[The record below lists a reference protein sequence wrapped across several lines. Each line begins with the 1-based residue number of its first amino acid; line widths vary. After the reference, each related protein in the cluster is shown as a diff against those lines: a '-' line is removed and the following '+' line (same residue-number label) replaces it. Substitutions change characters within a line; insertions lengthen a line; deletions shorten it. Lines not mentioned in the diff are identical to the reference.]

1 MQCYDCSKRGVQR
14 EAVGLCH
21 HCSAG
26 LCAEH
31 AIATDEPVLALS
43 INRTVVLP
51 LHSRKPLCAL
61 CTEALEQPRVERM
74 EKTK

>member
-1 MQCYDCSKRGVQR
+1 MQCYECSKRGIQR

-26 LCAEH
+26 LCADH
-31 AIATDEPVLALS
+31 AIATDEPVLAQFP

-51 LHSRKPLCAL
+51 FIAANFCVLFVRRP
-61 CTEALEQPRVERM
+61 
-74 EKTK
+74 